1 MQQPLLVGVCGGTG
15 SGKTTVAQA
24 ISAAL
29 GHECVILPQDAY
41 YKDNRDLP
49 LEERVKLNLIS
60 KIKMAVSARD

>member
-29 GHECVILPQDAY
+29 GHKCVILPQDAGAPRE
-41 YKDNRDLP
+41 DAG
-49 LEERVKLNLIS
+49 VQF
-60 KIKMAVSARD
+60 